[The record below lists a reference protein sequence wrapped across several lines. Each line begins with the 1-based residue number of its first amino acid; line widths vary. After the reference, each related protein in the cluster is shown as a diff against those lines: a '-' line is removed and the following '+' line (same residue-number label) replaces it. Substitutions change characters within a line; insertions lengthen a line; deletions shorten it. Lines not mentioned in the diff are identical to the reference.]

1 MSKQNFNLIN
11 NRMSLRNPQTESLEI
26 LSKILDKI
34 ELKKEFNNEEL
45 LPIVQSIA
53 PTCSDFERNFP
64 SICFSLATGVGKTR
78 LMGAFMAY
86 LYKEKNIKNF
96 MVIAPNLTI
105 YNKLIKDFGDTS
117 YEKYVFKGIS
127 EFYTANIVTGDN
139 YKKNVEGQMSY
150 SDITIN
156 VFNISKI
163 NAETKGGKE
172 PQIKRLSEYIGDS
185 YFNYLA
191 SQKDL
196 VILMDESHHYRAD
209 RGMQV
214 LNELNPVLGLELTAT
229 PQIEKGNKTIK
240 FKNVVYEYSLAK
252 AMRDGYV
259 KIPHVA
265 TKKNFNINNY
275 KSDLDKDIIKLEDGI
290 RIHEDTKVALDI
302 YARDNN
308 KHLVKPFV
316 LVVAKDTTH
325 AEELLNVIKSDNFFD
340 GYYSDKVII
349 VHSNQSGSEKDEN
362 IQQLV
367 SLEDYNNKIEIV
379 IHVNMLKEGWDVN
392 NLYTIIPLRTSA
404 SSTLTEQTIGRGLR
418 LPYGNI
424 TGNEK
429 VDSLTI
435 VSHDKYEE
443 IIRIAND
450 ENSLIKK
457 ENIIVI
463 EDEELDVKKEVITIQ
478 NNFTEEIE
486 KRKQEISSI
495 LDWDK
500 DEEKVKDYSKL
511 EAKKIIYDTIFEESS
526 NYNLQINNVN
536 DLKKETVKNIVID
549 KFKEKTEKSG
559 QIMLQ
564 GFNDIIIKS
573 IEENFES
580 IIEDVKDNIIEIPR
594 ITIMKS
600 PDVNVYFEDFNL
612 DTNGLNLRP
621 SDQSILVT
629 NLMNNETSEIEKKGK
644 DYLPEDI
651 EHTLVA
657 QLWNKPEIDYDKCSE
672 LLFKLS
678 KQTINKLQ
686 SYLNENEVISVIKDY
701 KTQIA
706 DYIYSQMKEHLI
718 IQEGELIGKKVLP
731 FVRIEKHNYSKIYKE
746 DLYDYHQTIEAKE
759 LKSKVFTGFKKAC
772 HSAYKFDSIPEK
784 DFVTCLETDN
794 KVLKWL
800 RPAPNQF
807 NIIWNKQGSQY
818 EPDFI
823 VETDDI
829 IYMVEVKKDIDI
841 ATNEV
846 QEKKKAGIKY
856 CENATEYNLENN
868 KKEWKYII
876 IPASEIKF
884 SRNMKEY
891 ETLFLGEF

>member
-450 ENSLIKK
+450 EDSLIKK

-600 PDVNVYFEDFNL
+600 PNVNVYFEDFNL

-629 NLMNNETSEIEKKGK
+629 NLMNNETSEIERKGK

-678 KQTINKLQ
+678 EQAINKLQ

-784 DFVTCLETDN
+784 DFATCLETDN

-868 KKEWKYII
+868 KKEWKYIM

-891 ETLFLGEF
+891 ETLFLGKF

>member
-772 HSAYKFDSIPEK
+772 HSAYKFDSVPEK

>member
-163 NAETKGGKE
+163 NAETKGGKD

-891 ETLFLGEF
+891 ETLFLGAF

>member
-450 ENSLIKK
+450 EDSLIKK

-600 PDVNVYFEDFNL
+600 PNVNVYFEDFNL

-629 NLMNNETSEIEKKGK
+629 NLMNNETSEIERKGK

-678 KQTINKLQ
+678 EQTINKLQ

>member
-644 DYLPEDI
+644 DYLPEDL

>member
-1 MSKQNFNLIN
+1 MNNRNLNFVK

-26 LSKILDKI
+26 LSKIIDKI
-34 ELKKEFNNEEL
+34 ELTKEFNNEEL
-45 LPIVQSIA
+45 LPIVKSIA

-105 YNKLIKDFGDTS
+105 YNKLIRDFGDTS

-127 EFYTANIVTGDN
+127 EFYTANIVTGDT
-139 YKKNVEGQMSY
+139 YKKNVEGQTAY

-156 VFNISKI
+156 IFNISKI

-185 YFNYLA
+185 YFNYLS

-252 AMRDGYV
+252 AMKDGYV

-325 AEELLNVIKSDNFFD
+325 AEELLDVIKSDNFFD

-418 LPYGNI
+418 LPYGKI

-463 EDEELDVKKEVITIQ
+463 EDEELDIKKEVITVQ

-486 KRKQEISSI
+486 KRKKEISSI
-495 LDWDK
+495 LDWNK

-511 EAKKIIYDTIFEESS
+511 EAKKIIYDTIFEEDS
-526 NYNLQINNVN
+526 NYNLKISNVN
-536 DLKKETVKNIVID
+536 DLKKETVKNIVIN
-549 KFKEKTEKSG
+549 KFKEKAEESG
-559 QIMLQ
+559 QTILQ
-564 GFNDIIIKS
+564 GFNDSIIKS

-600 PDVNVYFEDFNL
+600 PDVNVYFEDFDL

-621 SDQSILVT
+621 SEQSILVT
-629 NLMNNETSEIEKKGK
+629 NLMNNKTTEIEKKGK

-657 QLWNKPEIDYDKCSE
+657 QLWNKPEIDYEKCSE

-678 KQTINKLQ
+678 NQAINKLK
-686 SYLNENEVISVIKDY
+686 SYLSDDEVISVIKDY

-706 DYIYSQMKEHLI
+706 DYIYSQMKMHLV
-718 IQEGELIGKKVLP
+718 IQEGKLIGKKVLP
-731 FVRIEKHNYSKIYKE
+731 FVRIEKHNYSKIYKD

-759 LKSKVFTGFKKAC
+759 LKSKVFTGFKKTC

-784 DFVTCLETDN
+784 DLVTCLENDT

-807 NIIWNKQGSQY
+807 NIIWNKQGNQY

-829 IYMVEVKKDIDI
+829 IYMVEVKKNIDI

-868 KKEWKYII
+868 KKKWKYII
-876 IPASEIKF
+876 IPASEVKF
-884 SRNMKEY
+884 SRSMAEY
-891 ETLFLGEF
+891 DILFFNKL

>member
-1 MSKQNFNLIN
+1 MSKQNLNLIN

-325 AEELLNVIKSDNFFD
+325 AEELLNVIKSDHFFD

-486 KRKQEISSI
+486 KRKQEIYSI

>member
-34 ELKKEFNNEEL
+34 ELKKELNNEEL

-308 KHLVKPFV
+308 KHLVKPLV

-559 QIMLQ
+559 QIMVQ

-891 ETLFLGEF
+891 ENLFLGKF

>member
-34 ELKKEFNNEEL
+34 ELKKDFNNEEL

>member
-1 MSKQNFNLIN
+1 MSKQNLNLIN

-34 ELKKEFNNEEL
+34 ELKKEFNNDEL

-127 EFYTANIVTGDN
+127 EFYAANIVTGDN

-450 ENSLIKK
+450 EDSLIKK

-600 PDVNVYFEDFNL
+600 PNVNVYFEDFNL

-629 NLMNNETSEIEKKGK
+629 NLMNNETSEIERKGK

-678 KQTINKLQ
+678 KQAINKLQ

-784 DFVTCLETDN
+784 DFATCLETDN

-891 ETLFLGEF
+891 ETLFLGKF

>member
-450 ENSLIKK
+450 EDSLIKK

-600 PDVNVYFEDFNL
+600 PNVNVYFEDFNL

-629 NLMNNETSEIEKKGK
+629 NLMNNETSEIERKGK

-678 KQTINKLQ
+678 EQAINKLQ

-784 DFVTCLETDN
+784 DFATCLETDN

-891 ETLFLGEF
+891 ETLFLGKF

>member
-1 MSKQNFNLIN
+1 M
-11 NRMSLRNPQTESLEI
+11 
-26 LSKILDKI
+26 
-34 ELKKEFNNEEL
+34 
-45 LPIVQSIA
+45 
-53 PTCSDFERNFP
+53 
-64 SICFSLATGVGKTR
+64 
-78 LMGAFMAY
+78 
-86 LYKEKNIKNF
+86 
-96 MVIAPNLTI
+96 
-105 YNKLIKDFGDTS
+105 
-117 YEKYVFKGIS
+117 
-127 EFYTANIVTGDN
+127 
-139 YKKNVEGQMSY
+139 
-150 SDITIN
+150 
-156 VFNISKI
+156 
-163 NAETKGGKE
+163 
-172 PQIKRLSEYIGDS
+172 
-185 YFNYLA
+185 
-191 SQKDL
+191 
-196 VILMDESHHYRAD
+196 
-209 RGMQV
+209 
-214 LNELNPVLGLELTAT
+214 
-229 PQIEKGNKTIK
+229 
-240 FKNVVYEYSLAK
+240 
-252 AMRDGYV
+252 
-259 KIPHVA
+259 
-265 TKKNFNINNY
+265 
-275 KSDLDKDIIKLEDGI
+275 
-290 RIHEDTKVALDI
+290 ALDI

-746 DLYDYHQTIEAKE
+746 DLYDYHQTIEARE

-794 KVLKWL
+794 KVLKWI

-807 NIIWNKQGSQY
+807 NIIWNKQGNQY

-876 IPASEIKF
+876 IPASEVKF

-891 ETLFLGEF
+891 EKLFFGKF

>member
-1 MSKQNFNLIN
+1 MSKQNLNLIN

-34 ELKKEFNNEEL
+34 ELKKEFNNDEL

-526 NYNLQINNVN
+526 SYNLQVNNVN
-536 DLKKETVKNIVID
+536 DLKKETIKNIVID

-678 KQTINKLQ
+678 KQAINKLQ
-686 SYLNENEVISVIKDY
+686 SYLSENEVISVIKDY

-772 HSAYKFDSIPEK
+772 HSAYKFDSVPEK

-856 CENATEYNLENN
+856 CENVTEYNLKNN

-891 ETLFLGEF
+891 ETLFLGKF